1 MFDNKKEQTNEVLCT
16 KGAGIAR
23 NLFFLVLGG
32 SVGAT
37 IALLFAPK
45 SGREL
50 RRDIGETAGKGYDKV
65 LGTAHRVQEQ
75 VGDYYDTAKETG
87 LRVLDTASNE
97 ASDLREEIKGDA
109 VKIGGMVGE
118 AAKRVAKTVL

>member
-1 MFDNKKEQTNEVLCT
+1 MFDNKKQETNEGSCT

-32 SVGAT
+32 SIGAA

-50 RRDIGETAGKGYDKV
+50 RRDISETAGKGYDKV
-65 LGTAHRVQEQ
+65 VGTAHQVQEQ
-75 VGDYYDTAKETG
+75 VGSYYDSAKETG
-87 LRVLDTASNE
+87 LRALDTASNE
-97 ASDLREEIKGDA
+97 VSDLREEIKGDA
-109 VKIGGMVGE
+109 VKIGGMVGQ